1 MRGID
6 MSDGNN
12 YVVLEPTYPHDF
24 LRHLNRLVN
33 GKKSVLRDK
42 EQMLSDFEKRYP
54 GNEYELSLLELAY
67 ESALVDEFLNNDVRE
82 SWRKRIFLERALKT
96 LVSVMAE
103 CEVAMLLE
111 SFMFVMNWDFSL
123 SVERQWKSPE
133 EEWARF
139 HEKTDLEGG
148 TVPQPVSKKE
158 KVRRKR
164 PIIPSIEAM
173 ADKAAH
179 VEELFPEEE
188 YQHRQYEPERR
199 PKRKHRQPERT
210 RSHRRRERDY
220 YDYYDDYEDDDDYY
234 EEESP
239 LKQLPEQVKFFRL
252 MTLNNQRTLK
262 RAFRGDAMSQCEIGD
277 FYTEG
282 EHRDYREAI
291 KWYTISAEGG
301 YERAFFE
308 MGKVYDLD
316 IPEIPNGK
324 KKAMKIYL
332 KMANQGYPT
341 AQCILGRKYWFGDG
355 VEVDLAQAV
364 KWLSKAAEQKL
375 EEAVRNLADLY
386 ASVGDTENANK
397 WYKVG
402 ANAGDVYCKRRFRG

>member
-1 MRGID
+1 
-6 MSDGNN
+6 MSNGKN

-42 EQMLSDFEKRYP
+42 EQVLGDFEKRYP

-67 ESALVDEFLNNDVRE
+67 ESDLVKEFLDNDVRE
-82 SWRKRIFLERALKT
+82 SFRKRIFLETALKT
-96 LVSVMAE
+96 LVTVMAE
-103 CEVAMLLE
+103 REVVMLLE

-123 SVERQWKSPE
+123 SFERKWKSPP

-148 TVPQPVSKKE
+148 MVPEPVSKKE

-164 PIIPSIEAM
+164 PIRPSIEVM
-173 ADKAAH
+173 ADKAAN

-199 PKRKHRQPERT
+199 PNRKRNRPPERAGS
-210 RSHRRRERDY
+210 RRHREYYEEYEEDY
-220 YDYYDDYEDDDDYY
+220 YE

-239 LKQLPEQVKFFRL
+239 LKQMPEQVKFYRL
-252 MTLNNQRTLK
+252 MTLNNQRTLR

-301 YERAFFE
+301 YERAFLE

-332 KMANQGYPT
+332 KLATQGYPT

-355 VEVDLAQAV
+355 VEVDLGQAV

-397 WYKVG
+397 WYKIG
-402 ANAGDVYCKRRFRG
+402 ASTGDVYCKRRFRG

>member
-1 MRGID
+1 
-6 MSDGNN
+6 MSNGKT

-42 EQMLSDFEKRYP
+42 EQMLSDFRQRYP
-54 GNEYELSLLELAY
+54 GNEYELSLLELSY
-67 ESALVDEFLNNDVRE
+67 ESDLVSEFLDNDVRE
-82 SWRKRIFLERALKT
+82 SWRKRIFLETALKT
-96 LVSVMAE
+96 LVTVMTE
-103 CEVAMLLE
+103 CEVVMLLE

-123 SVERQWKSPE
+123 SIERKWNAPE

-139 HEKTDLEGG
+139 HEKTDLDSG
-148 TVPQPVSKKE
+148 TPVAEPYSKKE

-164 PIIPSIEAM
+164 PIRPSIEVM
-173 ADKAAH
+173 ADQAAN
-179 VEELFPEEE
+179 VEELFPDED
-188 YQHRQYEPERR
+188 YQIRQNTPVQK
-199 PKRKHRQPERT
+199 PKRKHTKPAKPAKPERE
-210 RSHRRRERDY
+210 RRQRRIERE
-220 YDYYDDYEDDDDYY
+220 YYDDYEDDYYDDY

-252 MTLNNQRTLK
+252 MTLNNQRTLR

-277 FYTEG
+277 FYTDG

-301 YERAFFE
+301 YERAFLE

-332 KMANQGYPT
+332 KLANQGYPT

-355 VEVDLAQAV
+355 VEVDLKQAV
-364 KWLSKAAEQKL
+364 KWLHKAAEQKL

-397 WYKVG
+397 WYKIG
-402 ANAGDVYCKRRFRG
+402 ASAGDVYCKRRVR